1 MYPGHNV
8 TLRSAHPSAA
18 AAAIGS
24 AVDRPTC
31 SWVLAL
37 ALADELAAPCTLRV
51 AIAIAALQLPCA
63 SLEGS
68 MAPLRCGERTMASG
82 APCGCSA
89 GGRRQAAGAQLV
101 LSMRA
106 RTACSVYGAHG
117 VRIIGPGTSHYR
129 HHVPD
134 I

>member
-1 MYPGHNV
+1 M
-8 TLRSAHPSAA
+8 A

-51 AIAIAALQLPCA
+51 AIAITALQLPCA

-68 MAPLRCGERTMASG
+68 MAPLRCGKRTMAS
-82 APCGCSA
+82 ALWIL
-89 GGRRQAAGAQLV
+89 GGRQAAGGRGTASTKYAGSHGLQRIRCAW
-101 LSMRA
+101 RA
-106 RTACSVYGAHG
+106 YHWAWHVALQTSRAGHLKTYAC
-117 VRIIGPGTSHYR
+117 
-129 HHVPD
+129 
-134 I
+134 